1 MVKTTS
7 TLHIKTFASSNLQ
20 KKKLYLYII
29 NKSDEVKEVKIDIQ
43 RYSIKTIAQKR
54 ELVGKGI
61 EDTQPVWR
69 RVSRFNPNEMMSINP
84 TSITVAEFDLK

>member
-20 KKKLYLYII
+20 QKKLFVYII
-29 NKSDEVKEVKIDIQ
+29 NKSDVLKEVKIDIQ
-43 RYSIKTIAQKR
+43 RYSVKAIAQSW
-54 ELVGKGI
+54 ELVGRGP
-61 EDTQPVWR
+61 EDTKPVWR
-69 RVSRFNPNEMMSINP
+69 RVSRFNPNQIMSINP